1 MATTERGRLALTGD
15 RLAMALVVSGIVSIV
30 TLGTA
35 FALLA
40 LGIEFFWVV
49 YPVGF
54 GGVLPIALGLVALRT
69 TADG

>member
-1 MATTERGRLALTGD
+1 MATTERGRLAPTGN
-15 RLAMALVVSGIVSIV
+15 RVAMALIVSGIVSIL

-40 LGIEFFWVV
+40 QGVEFFWVA

-69 TADG
+69 PADG